1 MWTIHWRA
9 TLVRAQCDMPQVR
22 EFEPSET
29 AYTEDE
35 DEVWGQ
41 KKGCCI
47 VM

>member
-1 MWTIHWRA
+1 
-9 TLVRAQCDMPQVR
+9 MPQVR